1 MYAKALRHART
12 FCVLKEQITV
22 IANFYQ
28 APYALA
34 WIISSLQESMVVR
47 TRVHSPL
54 KKKKSLSFML

>member
-1 MYAKALRHART
+1 MYAKSLRHART

-34 WIISSLQESMVVR
+34 WIVSSLQE
-47 TRVHSPL
+47 HGG
-54 KKKKSLSFML
+54 